1 MKKFGII
8 FAMEEEINA
17 FINNITIQNEYD
29 IFDLH
34 FYEGVINNVLCMMVV
49 CGVGKVNAARTTQIL
64 IDNYGVDLIINVGVA
79 GGVSNDLKV
88 LDIVVG
94 EKLVQHDYDLT
105 SFGHEKGLIP
115 GVGKYIPCDEKLISL
130 AKKVKLDNK
139 VHTGVVASGDIFV
152 FENWMGEKINTKF
165 NAMCVE
171 MEGAAIAQVCYL
183 CKIPFLVIRS
193 ISDSPY
199 QDDNKIAF
207 DEFLEESCSVV
218 AEFLRKFLDNV
229 K

>member
-1 MKKFGII
+1 MKFGII
-8 FAMEEEINA
+8 FAMKEELEAAKEYFDFKKKYNFYNLEIL
-17 FINNITIQNEYD
+17 EYEYKNCTCYFLESG
-29 IFDLH
+29 I
-34 FYEGVINNVLCMMVV
+34 
-49 CGVGKVNAARTTQIL
+49 GKVNAARATQVL
-64 IDNYGVDLIINVGVA
+64 IDKFEIDYILNVGVA
-79 GGVSNDLKV
+79 GGVMRGV
-88 LDIVVG
+88 LQGDVVIA

-199 QDDNKIAF
+199 QDDNKVAF
-207 DEFLEESCSVV
+207 LEFLEESCSVV
-218 AEFLRKFLDNV
+218 AEFLKKFLNNF
-229 K
+229 